1 MKRRDRF
8 VTTFAFVAAIA
19 GLGACTAILGDFT
32 TSPATATDSGPG
44 ADVLTESSVVSDGGV
59 VFAINAPNA
68 VFVQPGK
75 TASVAITVTGNT
87 TSGPIT
93 VNASG
98 LPAGVTAAALTIN
111 GSSGN
116 LALTAAASATVGAQ
130 AAASLT
136 ASESGTTASPI
147 PLNVVVS
154 GASGTVDTTFPA
166 VLPYPSGLGTIASA
180 LLQADGKILLVGTF
194 HTNPGDAPQLVIRL
208 NTDGTRDTTYQSLIG
223 TNATASPIAQGIK
236 ALLQPDGKVLVA
248 WTEGTSGYV
257 NITRL
262 LPTGALDG
270 TWHDPTKATVT
281 TFDDPYTATTP
292 DPLVALALGADGS
305 VIYAQGASSVL
316 DIWRWTSS
324 GVADTTIG
332 TLSDYGRTS
341 VGTSNPVQEID
352 YATAAIPQ
360 PDGGTYFVGFGSDSL
375 FHNSEEV
382 FARTTPALTLDPTFG
397 PLADAGEGAAT
408 GWEFGESR
416 FLTYESVMIGSDLY
430 SASYNNN
437 TCTTGGLVT
446 YCTIKWTLGPDARSS
461 ENAAPAS
468 TSGLGCGD
476 KAIRIAVG
484 PNKTIVTGGFGG
496 SVGGIP
502 LVARFTTSPLAA
514 DTTFGTSGVAKLRAS
529 GSTEATE
536 TPGAVLV
543 TPEGLI
549 YAVNQDTQYPIQRV
563 WP

>member
-1 MKRRDRF
+1 MKRRDRL
-8 VTTFAFVAAIA
+8 VTTLAFVAAIA

-59 VFAINAPNA
+59 VFAISAPNA
-68 VFVQPGK
+68 VYVQPGK

-93 VNASG
+93 INASG

-166 VLPYPSGLGTIASA
+166 VLPYPSGLGTVASA
-180 LLQADGKILLVGTF
+180 LLQTDGKILLVGTF

-208 NTDGTRDTTYQSLIG
+208 NADGTRDTTYQSLIA
-223 TNATASPIAQGIK
+223 TNASASPIALGIK

-305 VIYAQGASSVL
+305 VIYAQGATSVL

-332 TLSDYGRTS
+332 VLNDYGRTS

-360 PDGGTYFVGFGSDSL
+360 PDGGAYFVGFGWDSR

-408 GWEFGESR
+408 GWEFGASK

-430 SASYNNN
+430 SATYNNN
-437 TCTTGGLVT
+437 APCSSEVT
-446 YCTIKWTLGPDARSS
+446 YCTLKWTLGADVSNLEQECP
-461 ENAAPAS
+461 EL

-484 PNKTIVTGGFGG
+484 PNKTIVTGGFG
-496 SVGGIP
+496 SSAGGVP
-502 LVARFTTSPLAA
+502 VVARFTTSPLAV

-529 GSTEATE
+529 GSTEGVE

-543 TPEGLI
+543 SPEGLV
-549 YAVNQDTQYPIQRV
+549 YAVNQDAQYPIQRV